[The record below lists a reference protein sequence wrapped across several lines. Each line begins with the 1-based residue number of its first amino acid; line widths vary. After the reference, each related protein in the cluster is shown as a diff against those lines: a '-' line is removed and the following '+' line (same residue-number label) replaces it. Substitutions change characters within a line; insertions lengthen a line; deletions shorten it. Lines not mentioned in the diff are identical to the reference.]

1 VRPFIYGER
10 RGKEAGLDKRLMVK
24 QRLGEIPATGKH
36 ARFEVFTSAVPGWYI
51 FAPMPAPGI
60 SGTIQFPVH
69 GSRLKPGWKKLL
81 T

>member
-1 VRPFIYGER
+1 MGNVGV
-10 RGKEAGLDKRLMVK
+10 KEARLDKRLMAK
-24 QRLGEIPATGKH
+24 QRLGEIPATDKH

-60 SGTIQFPVH
+60 SGTIQFPVQ
-69 GSRLKPGWKKLL
+69 GFRLKPGWRKLL